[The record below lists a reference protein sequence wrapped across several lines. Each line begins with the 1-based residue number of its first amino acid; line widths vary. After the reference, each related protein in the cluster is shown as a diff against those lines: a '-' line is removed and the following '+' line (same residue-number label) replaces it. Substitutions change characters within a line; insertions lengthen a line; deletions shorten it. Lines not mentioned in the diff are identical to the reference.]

1 MSRKKEVEE
10 WIKKISAAEK
20 KYANYYNLIKETRNF
35 YKDCNAFRQND
46 GHYNIFWSTVETMK
60 PFLYF
65 KQPRPYIERSNKTPS
80 AVENAACEI
89 LSKALAWDLS
99 RFDFDSIIKYARN
112 DFLISGCGIV
122 WERYRPEFSKIS
134 ANDNKET
141 ELEIKTSEKVVS
153 EYVNPEQFFADCDK
167 VGIWEDVTWIARK
180 IYMTKQ
186 EAVDTFGEKN
196 CLELVKY
203 GEQDYQN
210 KETCVY
216 EIWDKNS
223 KKVYWLSKEK
233 DSDFLKVIDDP
244 FHLSGFFPCPKPIFA
259 TLTND
264 SIIPVPD
271 YCLIK
276 ELLSELNGINSR
288 MRLTMQAL
296 KVSGAYDNS
305 FPELANIFNKD
316 VTLVAAKDF
325 QRLKDAGGLRGILD
339 FIPIEQY
346 VTALQQLATR
356 RQDIITQIYEVTG
369 VSDIMRGTSDSKD
382 TATAVTKKTNFGTL
396 RNQDRQND
404 MQRFIRDLFSIKAEI
419 ICELFSKETLAGFL
433 SPDKQKDLALVD
445 AAVALLKNEKM
456 RGMLLDVETDNVFNA
471 DEEAAK
477 TLNSVK
483 SLGEIISL
491 ALPVVSQQPLLL
503 PLYRTMVEAVCVSLP
518 QARSF
523 ENVLEKVFA
532 DISKDLSEPEPQVKQ
547 PDPQVLLAQEKLNIE
562 KEKNQLKS
570 RELDIKEFSERA
582 KVEQTDKEMKLQSG
596 FKIQE
601 IADERKKTNA
611 AIGNQKPVVINQK
624 VPLPVQPQ
632 KVNSNITTGY
642 VKGFD

>member
-518 QARSF
+518 QTDSAAR
-523 ENVLEKVFA
+523 
-532 DISKDLSEPEPQVKQ
+532 
-547 PDPQVLLAQEKLNIE
+547 LAE
-562 KEKNQLKS
+562 
-570 RELDIKEFSERA
+570 
-582 KVEQTDKEMKLQSG
+582 VE
-596 FKIQE
+596 IPN
-601 IADERKKTNA
+601 R
-611 AIGNQKPVVINQK
+611 V
-624 VPLPVQPQ
+624 
-632 KVNSNITTGY
+632 
-642 VKGFD
+642 

>member
-1 MSRKKEVEE
+1 MSKQKEVEE

-20 KYANYYNLIKETRNF
+20 KYGAYYNLIKETRSF
-35 YKDCNAFRQND
+35 YKDNNGLRQND
-46 GHYNIFWSTVETMK
+46 GHYNIFWSTIETMK

-65 KQPRPYIERSNKTPS
+65 KQPRPYIERSNKTAS

-89 LSKALAWDLS
+89 LSKALAWDLEK
-99 RFDFDSIIKYARN
+99 FDFDSVVKYARN
-112 DFLISGCGIV
+112 DFLISGCGII
-122 WERYRPEFSKIS
+122 WERYRPEFKKLSS
-134 ANDNKET
+134 PSEKES
-141 ELEIKTSEKVVS
+141 EVEIKSSEKVIS
-153 EYVNPEQFFADCDK
+153 EYVNPEQFLADCDK

-180 IYMTKQ
+180 IFMTKQ
-186 EAVDTFGEKN
+186 EAIDTFGEKN

-210 KETCVY
+210 KETCIY

-223 KKVYWLSKEK
+223 RKVYWLSKEK

-305 FPELANIFNKD
+305 FPELAGIFNKD

-369 VSDIMRGTSDSKD
+369 VSDIMRGNSDAGE
-382 TATAVTKKTNFGTL
+382 TATAVAKKTNFGTL

-404 MQRFIRDLFSIKAEI
+404 MQRFIKDLFCIKAEI
-419 ICELFSKETLAGFL
+419 ICELFSKDTLVGFL
-433 SPDKQKDLALVD
+433 SPDKRQNKALAD

-456 RGMLLDVETDNVFNA
+456 RGMLLEVETDNVFNA
-471 DEEAAK
+471 DEEAVK
-477 TLNSVK
+477 TLNGVK
-483 SLGEIISL
+483 TLGDLINA

-503 PLYRTMVEAVCVSLP
+503 PLYRAMIEAVCVSLP

-523 ENVLEKVFA
+523 ENVLEKVFN
-532 DISKDLSEPEPQVKQ
+532 DISKDLNEPEPPRQ
-547 PDPQVLLAQEKLNIE
+547 PDPQLQLAQEKLNLE
-562 KEKNQLKS
+562 REKNQLKS
-570 RELDIKEFSERA
+570 RELDIKEFSEKA

-611 AIGNQKPVVINQK
+611 IVGERKPVVITQK
-624 VPLPVQPQ
+624 VPLPLRPK
-632 KVNSNITTGY
+632 KVDNNVTTGY
-642 VKGFD
+642 VKAFE

>member
-1 MSRKKEVEE
+1 MSKQKEVEE

-20 KYANYYNLIKETRNF
+20 KYGAYYNLIKETRSF
-35 YKDCNAFRQND
+35 YKDNNGLRQND
-46 GHYNIFWSTVETMK
+46 GHYNIFWSTIETMK

-65 KQPRPYIERSNKTPS
+65 KQPRPYIERSNKTAS

-89 LSKALAWDLS
+89 LSKALAWDLEK
-99 RFDFDSIIKYARN
+99 FDFDSVVKYARN
-112 DFLISGCGIV
+112 DFLISGCGII
-122 WERYRPEFSKIS
+122 WERYRPEFKKVSS
-134 ANDNKET
+134 PGEKEN
-141 ELEIKTSEKVVS
+141 EVEIKSSEKVIS
-153 EYVNPEQFFADCDK
+153 EYVNPEQFLADCDK

-180 IYMTKQ
+180 IFMTKQ
-186 EAVDTFGEKN
+186 EAIDAFGEKN

-210 KETCVY
+210 KETCIY

-223 KKVYWLSKEK
+223 RKVYWLSKEK

-305 FPELANIFNKD
+305 FPELAGIFNKD

-369 VSDIMRGTSDSKD
+369 VSDIMRGNSDAGE
-382 TATAVTKKTNFGTL
+382 TATAVAKKTNFGTL

-404 MQRFIRDLFSIKAEI
+404 MQRFIKDLFCIKAEI
-419 ICELFSKETLAGFL
+419 ICELFSKDTLVGFL
-433 SPDKQKDLALVD
+433 SPDKRQNKALAD

-456 RGMLLDVETDNVFNA
+456 RGMLLEVETDNVFNA
-471 DEEAAK
+471 DEEAVK
-477 TLNSVK
+477 TLNGVK
-483 SLGEIISL
+483 TLGDLINA

-503 PLYRTMVEAVCVSLP
+503 PLYRAMIEAVCVSLP

-523 ENVLEKVFA
+523 ENVLEKVFN
-532 DISKDLSEPEPQVKQ
+532 DISKDLNEPEPPRQ
-547 PDPQVLLAQEKLNIE
+547 PDPQLQLAQEKLNLE
-562 KEKNQLKS
+562 REKNQLKS
-570 RELDIKEFSERA
+570 RELDIKEFSEKA

-611 AIGNQKPVVINQK
+611 IVGERKPVVITQK
-624 VPLPVQPQ
+624 VPLPLRPK
-632 KVNSNITTGY
+632 KVDNNVTTGY
-642 VKGFD
+642 VKAFE